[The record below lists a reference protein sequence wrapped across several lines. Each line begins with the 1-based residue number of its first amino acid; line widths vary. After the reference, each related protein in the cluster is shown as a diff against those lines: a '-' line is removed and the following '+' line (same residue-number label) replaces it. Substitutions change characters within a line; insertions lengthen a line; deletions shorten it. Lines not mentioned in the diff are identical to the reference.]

1 MDIGGAGAGP
11 SGSFDIIVARG
22 TPRLPPMHARNVL
35 LFQAFL
41 RREITARYVGSASGV
56 LWALASPLAQLAIL
70 SMVFSYIFRVE
81 SGPATHGLQFVTF
94 VAVALWPW
102 IMFSESVNRGLA
114 AITANG
120 DLVRKVAFPHILL
133 VLSTV
138 SAVYL
143 VNLAGFVAVIV
154 ALDFIDPALRLRG
167 LPFFLLALVPHF
179 VLSLAAATF
188 LAAMQAF
195 VRDMAH
201 VMAVLLSILFYAT
214 PIVYP
219 GSMVPEWLRGWLAL
233 NPHAH
238 FSERFREAM
247 SGTAHYGGA
256 DLAWLAACALLAVAG
271 AWFFHRL
278 SPYFEELV

>member
-1 MDIGGAGAGP
+1 
-11 SGSFDIIVARG
+11 
-22 TPRLPPMHARNVL
+22 MHSRNVL

-41 RREITARYVGSASGV
+41 RREVTSRYVGSVSGI

-70 SMVFSYIFRVE
+70 SVVFSHIFRVE

-133 VLSTV
+133 VLSSVT
-138 SAVYL
+138 AAYL
-143 VNLAGFVAVIV
+143 VNLAGFVAVMV
-154 ALDFIDPALRLRG
+154 ALDFVDPALRLRG
-167 LPFFLLALVPHF
+167 LAAFVLMLVPHF
-179 VLSLAAATF
+179 VLALAVATVLAAV
-188 LAAMQAF
+188 QAF

-219 GSMVPEWLRGWLAL
+219 ASMVPESLRPWLVL

-247 SGTAHYGGA
+247 SGAIRFDSA
-256 DLAWLAACALLAVAG
+256 DGLWLVACVVLAAAG
-271 AWFFHRL
+271 FWFFRRL

>member
-1 MDIGGAGAGP
+1 
-11 SGSFDIIVARG
+11 
-22 TPRLPPMHARNVL
+22 MHSRNVL

-41 RREITARYVGSASGV
+41 RREITSRYVGSASGV
-56 LWALASPLAQLAIL
+56 LWALASPLAQLAVL
-70 SMVFSYIFRVE
+70 SVVFSHIFRVE

-133 VLSTV
+133 VLSSV
-138 SAVYL
+138 SAAYI
-143 VNLAGFVAVIV
+143 VNLTGFVAVMAV
-154 ALDFIDPALRLRG
+154 LAFIDPALRLSG
-167 LPFFLLALVPHF
+167 LPALLLALLPHF
-179 VLSLAAATF
+179 VLSLAVAMM
-188 LAAMQAF
+188 LAAVQAF

-219 GSMVPEWLRGWLAL
+219 SSMVPESLRGWLAL
-233 NPHAH
+233 NPHAF
-238 FSERFREAM
+238 FSERFRQAM
-247 SGTAHYGGA
+247 SGAASFGLA
-256 DLAWLAACALLAVAG
+256 DLAWLAACALLAYG
-271 AWFFHRL
+271 AFLFFRRL

>member
-1 MDIGGAGAGP
+1 
-11 SGSFDIIVARG
+11 
-22 TPRLPPMHARNVL
+22 MHSRNVL

-41 RREITARYVGSASGV
+41 RREITSRYVGSASGM
-56 LWALASPLAQLAIL
+56 LWALASPLAQLGIL
-70 SMVFSYIFRVE
+70 SVVFSHIFRVE

-114 AITANG
+114 AITTNG

-138 SAVYL
+138 AAVYL
-143 VNLAGFVAVIV
+143 VNLAGFLAVIV
-154 ALDFIDPALRLRG
+154 ALGFLDPALRLSG
-167 LPFFLLALVPHF
+167 LPAFLLALVPHF
-179 VLSLAAATF
+179 VLSLAAAMV
-188 LAAMQAF
+188 LAAVQAF

-219 GSMVPEWLRGWLAL
+219 ASMVPESFRAWLAL
-233 NPHAH
+233 NPHAV

-247 SGTAHYGGA
+247 SGAATFGA
-256 DLAWLAACALLAVAG
+256 TDLAWLAACAALALAG
-271 AWFFHRL
+271 FWFFRRL

>member
-1 MDIGGAGAGP
+1 
-11 SGSFDIIVARG
+11 
-22 TPRLPPMHARNVL
+22 MHSRNVL
-35 LFQAFL
+35 LYQAFL
-41 RREITARYVGSASGV
+41 RREVTSRYVGSASGM
-56 LWALASPLAQLAIL
+56 LWALASPLAQLAVL
-70 SMVFSYIFRVE
+70 SVVFSHIFCVE
-81 SGPATHGLQFVTF
+81 SGPATYGLQFVTF

-114 AITANG
+114 AITGNG
-120 DLVRKVAFPHILL
+120 ELVRKVAFPHILL

-154 ALDFIDPALRLRG
+154 ALDFIDPALHLSG
-167 LPFFLLALVPHF
+167 LPAFLLALLPHF
-179 VLSLAAATF
+179 VLSLAAAMV
-188 LAAMQAF
+188 LAAVQAF

-219 GSMVPEWLRGWLAL
+219 SSMVPESFRAWLAL
-233 NPHAH
+233 NPHAF

-247 SGTAHYGGA
+247 SGAATFGGT
-256 DLAWLAACALLAVAG
+256 DLAWLAACVVLALAG
-271 AWFFHRL
+271 FWFFRRL

>member
-1 MDIGGAGAGP
+1 
-11 SGSFDIIVARG
+11 
-22 TPRLPPMHARNVL
+22 MHSRNVL

-41 RREITARYVGSASGV
+41 RREITARYVGSASGI
-56 LWALASPLAQLAIL
+56 LWALASPLAQLAVL
-70 SMVFSYIFRVE
+70 SVVFSHIFRVE
-81 SGPATHGLQFVTF
+81 SGAATYGLQFTTF

-138 SAVYL
+138 TAVYL
-143 VNLAGFVAVIV
+143 VNLAGFAAVMV
-154 ALDFIDPALRLRG
+154 ALAFVDPALHLSG
-167 LPFFLLALVPHF
+167 LPAFVLALLPHF
-179 VLSLAAATF
+179 VLTLAVATALAAI
-188 LAAMQAF
+188 QAF

-219 GSMVPEWLRGWLAL
+219 ASMAPAAMRPWLEM
-233 NPHAH
+233 NPHAF
-238 FSERFREAM
+238 FSERFREALGGAM
-247 SGTAHYGGA
+247 SFGGA
-256 DLAWLAACALLAVAG
+256 DVAWWAVAILLAVAS